1 MEYSFTPIL
10 FNFFKLKRPQLS
22 FEFTIFDACNS
33 YYGLFIYLRIGY
45 IYRLNLRISLIGQWK
60 IKNPH

>member
-10 FNFFKLKRPQLS
+10 FNFFKLKRPQL
-22 FEFTIFDACNS
+22 S